1 MLPLEIEK
9 RAADFIESL
18 PPKPFKQ
25 VMGKVLG
32 LLKTPFP
39 HDSRPLIG
47 YPGLFRVDVGEY
59 RIVYEPQ
66 PAETP
71 AVIKV
76 PIAGKRNDDAVYREL
91 RRVMGN

>member
-9 RAADFIESL
+9 RVADFIESL

-47 YPGLFRVDVGEY
+47 
-59 RIVYEPQ
+59 
-66 PAETP
+66 
-71 AVIKV
+71 VISS
-76 PIAGKRNDDAVYREL
+76 GC
-91 RRVMGN
+91 G